1 LEGFR
6 WRCWGITAF
15 GYLEGSCSLSV
26 FLSQLKKAIIVFGLI
41 QIFSVQLL
49 GNDTIEMNLTKE
61 QIAQATGSSLENAE
75 KFRPYLNK
83 YMDKYGINT
92 PERVL
97 AFLAQIGTESGGLLW
112 TREQGADSY
121 FNRYEGR
128 SDLGNIY
135 VGDGLR
141 FKGRGLIQLTGR
153 ANYQKMSEKIGKDI
167 VSNPNLVEEPDL
179 ATEVSTIFWRDKVR
193 DGLSLNQWA
202 DKFNLTRPIQDTANW
217 EVHTNITKAINGG
230 TNGIDDRANRLARGS
245 QILEDIKKKVS
256 SFRSSFS
263 DKKNLWWLIPSMI
276 IIFGSLTAVGIWF
289 YRRKK

>member
-1 LEGFR
+1 M
-6 WRCWGITAF
+6 
-15 GYLEGSCSLSV
+15 
-26 FLSQLKKAIIVFGLI
+26 
-41 QIFSVQLL
+41 QLL